1 VLFFWPHICFDVV
14 VLKVSP
20 TKVIYSRTKL
30 TITTMKRVFEFSTM
44 ACVALALFLG
54 LSELKAQDGLYF
66 GGSIG
71 PSFINKKI
79 LDIDMDDIKINGNEM
94 SYKVYAGYKLPAFLA
109 VEAGYRNLGKISN
122 DLSELNSA
130 GWDLNAKAN
139 LSLGPLQLFGKAGA
153 FFNNVKVTFQD
164 PIHPDINENNTKF
177 MFGFGAGLNIQRLG
191 IRAEWE
197 SLEISKDSNVSMLT
211 AGITYRLAGGN

>member
-1 VLFFWPHICFDVV
+1 MKTRMRI
-14 VLKVSP
+14 S
-20 TKVIYSRTKL
+20 
-30 TITTMKRVFEFSTM
+30 TI
-44 ACVALALFLG
+44 ACLLLVMSFG

-71 PSFINKKI
+71 PSFVNKKI
-79 LDIDMDDIKINGNEM
+79 ADITIDDIKIDGKDM
-94 SYKVYAGYKLPAFLA
+94 AYKIYAGYKLPAFLA
-109 VEAGYRNLGKISN
+109 LEGGYRNLGKISS
-122 DLSELNSA
+122 DISEHNSS

-139 LSLGPLQLFGKAGA
+139 LSLGPVQFFGKAGA

-164 PIHPDINENNTKF
+164 PIHPEINENNTKF
-177 MFGFGAGLNIQRLG
+177 MFGFGAGLNIERQG

-197 SLEISKDSNVSMLT
+197 SLDINKDSKVSMLT